1 MCHHQCACSK
11 CTYVTYIFICTV
23 RVVYIYIYDFIYMI
37 YPGRVSGNSPPNHCN
52 TLQQSCNTL
61 QQPRTYIWLYIYDIP
76 LLTLYILYIL
86 YDVSYIMYIDIWLL
100 TLDILYILYDVSY
113 IMYIDIWLLTLY
125 ILYILYDVSYIM
137 HIHIWS
143 FDRLISVV
151 ALCAPYIYIPTATHC
166 NTLQHTATHCN
177 TLQHTPCTLSSWYG
191 VATISR
197 LLKIIGLFCRISS
210 VF

>member
-86 YDVSYIMYIDIWLL
+86 YDVSYIM
-100 TLDILYILYDVSY
+100 
-113 IMYIDIWLLTLY
+113 
-125 ILYILYDVSYIM
+125 

>member
-61 QQPRTYIWLYIYDIP
+61 QQPRTYIWLYIWYT
-76 LLTLYILYIL
+76 LT
-86 YDVSYIMYIDIWLL
+86 D
-100 TLDILYILYDVSY
+100 
-113 IMYIDIWLLTLY
+113 
-125 ILYILYDVSYIM
+125 
-137 HIHIWS
+137 
-143 FDRLISVV
+143 F
-151 ALCAPYIYIPTATHC
+151 IYIIYPLWCIIYHAYTYLVFWSTDISCRAVCSIYLYTHC

-177 TLQHTPCTLSSWYG
+177 TLQHS
-191 VATISR
+191 ATHSMYTFVLIW
-197 LLKIIGLFCRISS
+197 GGYD
-210 VF
+210 